1 MESTSAAPPSVVAT
15 LTQRM
20 EKGDEEAFREFHTA
34 FFGRLFRYVLM
45 LMRGDE
51 HAALDVAQETLLRV
65 VRHVRRFEDEM
76 IFWDWLACLARSA
89 AADHGR
95 RASRYRRLLEIF
107 ASQPSNG
114 LEPLPEDETPAVLS
128 RCLDELDAKDRALL
142 TQKYEEGLS
151 VRELAV
157 MHDVTE
163 QAIESRLARAR
174 AVLRETV
181 FHQLRHERS

>member
-1 MESTSAAPPSVVAT
+1 MESTSAAPPSVVTA

-20 EKGDEEAFREFHTA
+20 AKGDEQAFREFHTTY
-34 FFGRLFRYVLM
+34 FGRLFRYVLM

-51 HAALDVAQETLLRV
+51 QAALDVAQETLLRV
-65 VRHVRRFEDEM
+65 VRYVRRFEDET

-114 LEPLPEDETPAVLS
+114 CEPLPEDESPAILS
-128 RCLDELDAKDRALL
+128 RCLDELDEKDRALL

-151 VRELAV
+151 ARELSV
-157 MHDVTE
+157 VYGVTE

-174 AVLRETV
+174 AVLRDTV
-181 FHQLRHERS
+181 FLHLRHEPS